1 MNFFGLNLMAETA
14 VSGDWLIEL
23 AKGIIV
29 AIGTG
34 GAAWIVA
41 FRKGRAMRQKVTLEE
56 PLPTMP
62 VQRTYTPPSFSQ
74 HQDLVRRVKSL
85 EEDAKEHREHVET
98 QLRDIRR
105 EQSEQFVKLMNAG
118 ESRKDMI
125 MESMN
130 EMVRSFHS
138 RVDQLI
144 DGHRTPPNRKS

>member
-1 MNFFGLNLMAETA
+1 MNFFGLNLMADSA
-14 VSGDWLIEL
+14 ISGDWLIEL
-23 AKGIIV
+23 AKVGIP
-29 AIGTG
+29 ALFAG
-34 GAAWIVA
+34 GLTWIIA
-41 FRKGRAMRQKVTLEE
+41 FRKGKATRQKVTLEE
-56 PLPTMP
+56 PVPTVP
-62 VQRTYTPPSFSQ
+62 VQRTYTPPTFSQ

-130 EMVRSFHS
+130 DMVRNFHA

-144 DGHRTPPNRKS
+144 DGHRTPARKS